1 MMDNVNQELE
11 LQKGLEFQTRPVG
24 GGVTSEETS
33 EMVAQIV
40 AGVPAEEIRTQGIK
54 DAVGQFNGL
63 EVDEKLAV
71 FYYLYEAMGTSVTPA
86 ATGAADLEF
95 ANGFLDEF
103 DALPL
108 GDAQLDVMRS
118 LVRGDGSSLGQRYSS
133 LVNNNKLALW
143 YILAERMGND
153 VIGMPED
160 YKLSDIG
167 KQNVDAVKGLD
178 FEQQITFL
186 RDIVDTMG
194 KNTI

>member
-1 MMDNVNQELE
+1 MENVSREI
-11 LQKGLEFQTRPVG
+11 EFQTPPVG
-24 GGVTSEETS
+24 GGVSSEETA

-54 DAVGQFNGL
+54 DAVKQFSNL

-71 FYYLYEAMGTSVTPA
+71 LYYLYEAMGTSVTPA
-86 ATGAADLEF
+86 AIGAADLEF
-95 ANGFLDEF
+95 SKSFFNEF

-108 GDAQLDVMRS
+108 GDAQLDAMRS
-118 LVRGDGSSLGQRYSS
+118 LVRGEDSSLGQRYSS
-133 LVNNNKLALW
+133 LVDNNKLALW

-160 YKLSDIG
+160 YKLGDIG
-167 KQNVDAVKGLD
+167 KQNTDAVKELD

-186 RDIVDTMG
+186 RDIVDAMG
-194 KNTI
+194 TNSI